1 MPHAIPATINPAGT
15 KISAAPILVNSINEN
30 ISKLA
35 KVALVSFDLKP
46 TNFCFELSIIN
57 FSFGGKLIETF
68 TDLGTSITLAYY
80 QRSRAR
86 LNWIIEEK

>member
-35 KVALVSFDLKP
+35 KVALVSFDLMP

-57 FSFGGKLIETF
+57 FSFGDKLIETF
-68 TDLGTSITLAYY
+68 TDLGTLITLAYY
-80 QRSRAR
+80 
-86 LNWIIEEK
+86 

>member
-35 KVALVSFDLKP
+35 KVALVSFGLMP
-46 TNFCFELSIIN
+46 TSFCFEPLIIGC
-57 FSFGGKLIETF
+57 SFDGKLIETF
-68 TDLGTSITLAYY
+68 ADLGTSITLAYLLML
-80 QRSRAR
+80 RSKTK
-86 LNWIIEEK
+86 LDN

>member
-30 ISKLA
+30 ISRLA
-35 KVALVSFDLKP
+35 KVALVNFDFMPISF
-46 TNFCFELSIIN
+46 C

-80 QRSRAR
+80 
-86 LNWIIEEK
+86 

>member
-35 KVALVSFDLKP
+35 KVALVNFDLMP
-46 TNFCFELSIIN
+46 INFCFRLLIIS
-57 FSFGGKLIETF
+57 FSFDGKLIETF

-80 QRSRAR
+80 QCPRVR

>member
-35 KVALVSFDLKP
+35 KVVLVNFGLMP
-46 TNFCFELSIIN
+46 TNFCFKLLIIG

-80 QRSRAR
+80 QCSGVR

>member
-1 MPHAIPATINPAGT
+1 MPT
-15 KISAAPILVNSINEN
+15 S
-30 ISKLA
+30 
-35 KVALVSFDLKP
+35 
-46 TNFCFELSIIN
+46 FCFKLLIIG

-80 QRSRAR
+80 QCSGVR